1 MSNNVKRRLKLWLR
15 PTKKKVIL
23 LVIIVAL
30 LAAAGSI
37 LSKASKQAAASAAAD
52 EPAYR
57 SVVLQKDS
65 MADSITVTGTVA
77 SADVAN
83 VTTQQTQTVK
93 TISVQVGDTVKKGD
107 VICTLDTADLEKEL
121 ARKQESLATD
131 QSTAQRNYESAQESL
146 ATAQEKYQTA
156 YQNYATAAADLEAK
170 RSAYLPAE
178 NSIKTYLDAYNA
190 ALTAEQNAGI
200 ALNSNTQIVAAQAA
214 VEAAQAAVA
223 AAQGGGSQQGSAE
236 SGAGNMPSLQNS
248 DALAQAQAQ
257 LAAAQQQLAQAQ
269 AQAADLAKA
278 YNDAVAA
285 RQAAENSLKSAKTNC
300 NYEALF
306 TAYSNADQAFSTA
319 KQSYEAAKQQVDT
332 AEQQLQTAKDQLD
345 NDTVLETVE
354 QLQEQIEDCTIRATA
369 DGTITSLNATV
380 GSSASTAG
388 GTPLATIQ
396 NTGALKVSVN
406 IDENDI
412 QQMKVGQRAIIR
424 SDSTGDKEISGTLTQ
439 LSVTTS
445 ENGFPAEVS
454 VDDADSGLLI
464 GVSAKVEIVLSETEG
479 VYSVPYDAVETNDS
493 GEKVIYVRDGN
504 DWKELPVTTGMETSY
519 YIEIES
525 DELQDG
531 MEVRVPV
538 GSSGDASMSI
548 EEMMSGGM
556 IQGEVVIE
564 GPAEGG
570 GPAGGPDG
578 GRGQQGGGA
587 VMAAP
592 VG

>member
-1 MSNNVKRRLKLWLR
+1 MSNNVKRRLKLWFR
-15 PTKKKVIL
+15 PTKKKIIL
-23 LVIIVAL
+23 LCVVIVL
-30 LAAAGSI
+30 LAAAGAAMTQANKTA
-37 LSKASKQAAASAAAD
+37 KAAAASD

-57 SVVLQKDS
+57 SVVLQKDA
-65 MADSITVTGTVA
+65 MAESITVTGTVA

-93 TISVQVGDTVKKGD
+93 TISVQVGDTVKEGD
-107 VICTLDTADLEKEL
+107 IICTLDTADLEKEL
-121 ARKQESLATD
+121 AKKQEALSTD
-131 QSTAQRNYESAQESL
+131 QASAQRNYESAQESL
-146 ATAQEKYQTA
+146 TSAQEKYQTA
-156 YQNYATAAADLEAK
+156 YQAYATAATDLETK
-170 RSAYLPAE
+170 RAAFLPAQTSIQTYQSAY
-178 NSIKTYLDAYNA
+178 DA

-200 ALNSNTQIVAAQAA
+200 ALNSNSQIVAAQAA
-214 VEAAQAAVA
+214 VDAAQAAVA
-223 AAQGGGSQQGSAE
+223 AAQGGGTQQ
-236 SGAGNMPSLQNS
+236 AGNGQTSAAKSS

-257 LAAAQQQLAQAQ
+257 LAAAQAQLAQAQ
-269 AQAADLAKA
+269 AQAADLTKA

-285 RQAAENSLKSAKTNC
+285 RQAAENSLNTAKANC
-300 NYEALF
+300 NYDALY
-306 TAYSNADQAFSTA
+306 TAYSSADQACSAA
-319 KQSYEAAKQQVDT
+319 KQTYESAKQQVD
-332 AEQQLQTAKDQLD
+332 AAQQQLDTAKEQLD
-345 NDTVLETVE
+345 SDTALEAVE
-354 QLQEQIEDCTIRATA
+354 QLQEQIEDCTIRATS

-380 GSSASTAG
+380 GSAASSAG

-412 QQMKVGQRAIIR
+412 QQMQVGQRAIIR
-424 SDSTGDKEISGTLTQ
+424 SDATGDKEIAGTLTQ

-493 GEKVIYVRDGN
+493 GEKVIYVRDGD

-525 DELQDG
+525 DELTDG
-531 MEVRVPV
+531 MEVRVPI
-538 GSSGDASMSI
+538 G
-548 EEMMSGGM
+548 ESGGTDTTLEDM
-556 IQGEVVIE
+556 MNGGMMQGEVMIE

-570 GPAGGPDG
+570 PGG
-578 GRGQQGGGA
+578 GRGQQGGGGA

>member
-1 MSNNVKRRLKLWLR
+1 MSNNVKRRLKLWFR
-15 PTKKKVIL
+15 PTKKKIIL
-23 LVIIVAL
+23 VCVAVAL
-30 LAAAGSI
+30 LAAAGVAMTRAN
-37 LSKASKQAAASAAAD
+37 KAAKASAASD

-57 SVVLQKDS
+57 SVILQKDA
-65 MADSITVTGTVA
+65 MAESITVTGTVA

-83 VTTQQTQTVK
+83 VTTQQTQTVES
-93 TISVQVGDTVKKGD
+93 IAVQVGDQVKKGD
-107 VICTLDTADLEKEL
+107 IICTLDTADLEKEL
-121 ARKQESLATD
+121 AKKQKALGTD
-131 QSTAQRNYESAQESL
+131 QATAQRNYESAQESL
-146 ATAQEKYQTA
+146 ASAQEKYQTA
-156 YQNYATAAADLEAK
+156 YQSYATAATDLETK
-170 RSAYLPAE
+170 RAAFLPAQTSIQTYQSAY
-178 NSIKTYLDAYNA
+178 DA

-200 ALNSNTQIVAAQAA
+200 ALNSNSQIVAAQAA
-214 VEAAQAAVA
+214 VDAAQAAVA
-223 AAQGGGSQQGSAE
+223 AAQGGGTQQ
-236 SGAGNMPSLQNS
+236 AGNSGQNTPSLQSS

-257 LAAAQQQLAQAQ
+257 LAAAQAQLAQAQ

-285 RQAAENSLKSAKTNC
+285 RQAAENSLNTAKANC
-300 NYEALF
+300 NYEALY
-306 TAYSNADQAFSTA
+306 TAYSAADQACSAA
-319 KQSYEAAKQQVDT
+319 KQTYESAKQQVD
-332 AEQQLQTAKDQLD
+332 AAQQQLDTAKEQLD
-345 NDTVLETVE
+345 SDTALEAVE

-380 GSSASTAG
+380 GSAASSAG

-412 QQMKVGQRAIIR
+412 QQMQVGQRAIIR
-424 SDSTGDKEISGTLTQ
+424 SDATGDKEIAGTLTQ

-479 VYSVPYDAVETNDS
+479 VYSVPYDAVETKDS
-493 GEKVIYVRDGN
+493 GEKVIYIRDGK

-525 DELQDG
+525 DELTDG
-531 MEVRVPV
+531 MEVRVPIGEA
-538 GSSGDASMSI
+538 GSTDTTL
-548 EEMMSGGM
+548 EDMMNGGM
-556 IQGEVVIE
+556 MQGEVVIE

-570 GPAGGPDG
+570 PGGGG
-578 GRGQQGGGA
+578 GRGQQGGGGA

>member
-278 YNDAVAA
+278 YNDAAAA

-556 IQGEVVIE
+556 MQGEVVIE

-570 GPAGGPDG
+570 PGG
-578 GRGQQGGGA
+578 GRGQQGGGGA

>member
-1 MSNNVKRRLKLWLR
+1 MSNNVKRGLKLWLR

-121 ARKQESLATD
+121 ARKRESLATD

-156 YQNYATAAADLEAK
+156 YQNYATAVADLEAK

-214 VEAAQAAVA
+214 VEAAQAALT

-278 YNDAVAA
+278 YNDAAAA

-319 KQSYEAAKQQVDT
+319 KQSHEAAKQQVDT

-548 EEMMSGGM
+548 EEMMNGGM
-556 IQGEVVIE
+556 VQGEVVIE
-564 GPAEGG
+564 GPAEG
-570 GPAGGPDG
+570 GGPDG

>member
-1 MSNNVKRRLKLWLR
+1 MSNNVKRRLKLWFR
-15 PTKKKVIL
+15 PTKKKIIL
-23 LVIIVAL
+23 VCVAVAL
-30 LAAAGSI
+30 LAAAGAAMTRAN
-37 LSKASKQAAASAAAD
+37 KAAKASAASD

-57 SVVLQKDS
+57 SVILQKDA
-65 MADSITVTGTVA
+65 MAESITVTGTVA

-83 VTTQQTQTVK
+83 VTTQQTQTVES
-93 TISVQVGDTVKKGD
+93 IAVQVGDQVKKGD
-107 VICTLDTADLEKEL
+107 IICTLDTADLEKEL
-121 ARKQESLATD
+121 AKKQKALGTD
-131 QSTAQRNYESAQESL
+131 QATAQRNYESAQESL
-146 ATAQEKYQTA
+146 ASAQEKYQTA
-156 YQNYATAAADLEAK
+156 YQSYATAATDLETK
-170 RSAYLPAE
+170 RAAFLPAQTSIQTYQSAY
-178 NSIKTYLDAYNA
+178 DA

-200 ALNSNTQIVAAQAA
+200 ALNSNSQIVAAQAA
-214 VEAAQAAVA
+214 VDAAQAAVA
-223 AAQGGGSQQGSAE
+223 AAQGGGTQQ
-236 SGAGNMPSLQNS
+236 AGNSGQNTPSLQSS

-257 LAAAQQQLAQAQ
+257 LAAAQAQLAQAQ

-285 RQAAENSLKSAKTNC
+285 RQAAENSLNTAKANC
-300 NYEALF
+300 NYEALY
-306 TAYSNADQAFSTA
+306 TAYSAADQACSAA
-319 KQSYEAAKQQVDT
+319 KQTYESAKQQVD
-332 AEQQLQTAKDQLD
+332 AAQQQLDTAKEQLD
-345 NDTVLETVE
+345 SDTALEAVE

-380 GSSASTAG
+380 GSAASSAG

-412 QQMKVGQRAIIR
+412 QQMQVGQRAIIR
-424 SDSTGDKEISGTLTQ
+424 SDATGDKEIAGTLTQ

-479 VYSVPYDAVETNDS
+479 VYSVPYDAVETKDS
-493 GEKVIYVRDGN
+493 GEKVIYIRDGK

-525 DELQDG
+525 DELTDG
-531 MEVRVPV
+531 MEVRVPIGEA
-538 GSSGDASMSI
+538 GSTDTTL
-548 EEMMSGGM
+548 EDMMNGGM
-556 IQGEVVIE
+556 MQGEVVIE

-570 GPAGGPDG
+570 PGGGG
-578 GRGQQGGGA
+578 GRGQQGGGGA

>member
-1 MSNNVKRRLKLWLR
+1 MSNNVKRRLKLWFR
-15 PTKKKVIL
+15 PTKKKIIL
-23 LVIIVAL
+23 VCVAVAL
-30 LAAAGSI
+30 LAAAGAAMTRAN
-37 LSKASKQAAASAAAD
+37 KAAKASAASD

-57 SVVLQKDS
+57 SVILQKDA
-65 MADSITVTGTVA
+65 MAESITVTGTVA

-83 VTTQQTQTVK
+83 VTTQQTQTVES
-93 TISVQVGDTVKKGD
+93 IAVQVGDQVKKGD
-107 VICTLDTADLEKEL
+107 IICTLDTADLEKEL
-121 ARKQESLATD
+121 AKKQKALGTD
-131 QSTAQRNYESAQESL
+131 QATAQRNYESAQESL
-146 ATAQEKYQTA
+146 ASAQEKYQTA
-156 YQNYATAAADLEAK
+156 YQSYATAATDLETK
-170 RSAYLPAE
+170 RAAFLPAQTSIQTYQSAY
-178 NSIKTYLDAYNA
+178 DA

-200 ALNSNTQIVAAQAA
+200 ALNSNSQIVAAQAA
-214 VEAAQAAVA
+214 VDAAQAAVA
-223 AAQGGGSQQGSAE
+223 AAQGGGTQQ
-236 SGAGNMPSLQNS
+236 AGNSAQNTPSLQSS

-257 LAAAQQQLAQAQ
+257 LAAAQAQLAQAQ

-285 RQAAENSLKSAKTNC
+285 RQAAENSLNTAKTNC
-300 NYEALF
+300 NYEALY
-306 TAYSNADQAFSTA
+306 TAYSAADQACSAA
-319 KQSYEAAKQQVDT
+319 KQTYESAKQQVD
-332 AEQQLQTAKDQLD
+332 AAQQQLDTAKEQLD
-345 NDTVLETVE
+345 SDTALEAVE

-380 GSSASTAG
+380 GSAASSAG

-412 QQMKVGQRAIIR
+412 QQMQVGQRAIIR
-424 SDSTGDKEISGTLTQ
+424 SDATGDKKIAGTLTQ

-479 VYSVPYDAVETNDS
+479 VYSVPYDAVETKDS
-493 GEKVIYVRDGN
+493 GEKVIYIRDGK

-525 DELQDG
+525 DELTDG
-531 MEVRVPV
+531 MEVRVPI
-538 GSSGDASMSI
+538 GEAGGTDTTL
-548 EEMMSGGM
+548 EDMMNGGM
-556 IQGEVVIE
+556 MQGEVVIA

-570 GPAGGPDG
+570 PGGGG
-578 GRGQQGGGA
+578 GRGQQGGGGA
-587 VMAAP
+587 VMVAP